1 MIEITGNDHSR
12 IGSVPY
18 LNALPLTRG
27 LESEL
32 RFGTPARLATWL
44 RDNKIDAALV
54 SVVEVLQTGQY
65 DLLDGIALAS
75 DGPVLSVLL
84 AHRVPLDRV
93 TVVYLDPA
101 SLTSASLV
109 RVLLAERGL
118 HPEMRVLPDYR
129 LTGDLE
135 AVLLIGNRALD
146 FVYGPHT
153 HSVLDLGEAW
163 RELTGLPFVY
173 AGWALRRG
181 IDQCRLS
188 KLLRQGHA
196 NGMAELDQIIA
207 EYPRYDAAFR
217 ERYLRTCMKFELGDA
232 EKAGLARFG
241 ELLVKHGLGP
251 VHQPRFVD

>member
-1 MIEITGNDHSR
+1 MMEKTGNDHSR

-32 RFGTPARLATWL
+32 RFGTPAHLATWL

-75 DGPVLSVLL
+75 DGPVWSVLL
-84 AHRVPLDRV
+84 AHRVPLDKV

-101 SLTSASLV
+101 SLTSTSLV

-118 HPEMRVLPDYR
+118 RPEMRVLRDYR

-153 HSVLDLGEAW
+153 HSVFDLGEAW
-163 RELTGLPFVY
+163 QELTGLPFVY

-181 IDQCRLS
+181 IDQRRLS

-196 NGMAELDQIIA
+196 NGMAELDRIIA
-207 EYPRYDAAFR
+207 EYPRYDAEFR
-217 ERYLRTCMKFELGDA
+217 EMYLRTCMRFELGDA

>member
-1 MIEITGNDHSR
+1 MIQVAANDHSR

-27 LESEL
+27 LENQVRL
-32 RFGTPARLATWL
+32 GTPARLAEWL

-54 SVVEVLQTGQY
+54 SVVEVLQTGEY

-84 AHRVPLDRV
+84 AHRKPLDQLKA
-93 TVVYLDPA
+93 VYLDPA
-101 SLTSASLV
+101 SLTSVSLL
-109 RVLLAERGL
+109 RVLFAERGL
-118 HPEMRVLPDYR
+118 RPEMRVLSDYR
-129 LTGDLE
+129 LIRDLE

-146 FVYGPHT
+146 FVYEQHT
-153 HSVLDLGEAW
+153 HSVWDLGEAW

-181 IDQCRLS
+181 IDRRRLS
-188 KLLRQGHA
+188 ELLRRGHA
-196 NGMAELDQIIA
+196 NGMAELDRIIA

-217 ERYLRTCMKFELGDA
+217 CRYLRTCMKFDLGEA

-251 VHQPRFVD
+251 VHQLRFVD